1 MAKVKFIYTSKDLTP
16 RERLKLKERADAIQL
31 SEAVDRAEN
40 GYIDIYPD
48 IYAQLEITELDDF
61 DDNGDEKVINSF
73 MIISKDGVKYTFTS
87 EALWNSFTN
96 IREEMGEEEFGI
108 RCFKK
113 QSKKNA
119 AYKYLTCT
127 II

>member
-1 MAKVKFIYTSKDLTP
+1 MANVKFIYTSKELTP
-16 RERLKLKERADAIQL
+16 RERLKLKDRADAIQL

-48 IYAQLEITELDDF
+48 IYAELEITGLDEL
-61 DDNGDEKVINSF
+61 DDNGDEKIIKSF

-87 EALWNSFTN
+87 EALWNSFIN
-96 IREEMGEEEFGI
+96 IGDEMGDEEFGI

-119 AYKYLTCT
+119 AYRYLTCT